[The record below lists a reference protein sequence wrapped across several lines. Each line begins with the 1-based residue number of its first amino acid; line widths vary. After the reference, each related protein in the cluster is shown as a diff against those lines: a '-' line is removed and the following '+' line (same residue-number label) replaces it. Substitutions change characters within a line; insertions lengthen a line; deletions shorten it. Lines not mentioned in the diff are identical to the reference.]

1 MLCDDLS
8 VEVNKDLGIGTH
20 HPLILLTRIK
30 LTAINASRK
39 QGRALVLA
47 IARINVG

>member
-20 HPLILLTRIK
+20 HPKILLTRIQ
-30 LTAINASRK
+30 LPAINASRK
-39 QGRALVLA
+39 QCRALVLA
-47 IARINVG
+47 ITRIYV